1 MIEVASLQYT
11 DFLWD
16 YSLAW
21 DISATTTHAPV
32 PPTVYLLGSGIVAM
46 ILLRRKKRVSSSS

>member
-1 MIEVASLQYT
+1 MLEVASLQST

-46 ILLRRKKRVSSSS
+46 ILLKAEEAG